1 MKQATNKKAALFIGC
16 TLLSGLTFAKDLPTV
31 EVLPIELAQKVA
43 KAAYKNCIEQ
53 GATPSVSIV
62 DQQGTLMY
70 FQRGENVGPHSAKT
84 SFRKA
89 YTAATLKMPTS
100 TFAAI
105 VDMPK
110 FSQLA
115 KMGDDILLLTGGLPI
130 MNKGAVIGGIG
141 MSGAPSPEL
150 EEKCAADALASEFN

>member
-1 MKQATNKKAALFIGC
+1 MKKLTMKKALLFTGF
-16 TLLSGLTFAKDLPTV
+16 TLLSGQSLAKGLPTV
-31 EVLPIELAQKVA
+31 EVMTTQFAQEIAQK
-43 KAAYKNCIEQ
+43 AYTNCVDQ

-62 DQQGTLMY
+62 DQQGTLLY
-70 FQRGENVGPHSAKT
+70 FQRGENIGPHSVKT

-89 YTAATLKMPTS
+89 YTAASLKTPTS
-100 TFAAI
+100 IYAVF

-115 KMGDDILLLTGGLPI
+115 KMDDDILLLTGGVPI
-130 MNKGAVIGGIG
+130 KSKGVVIGGIG

-150 EEKCAADALASEFN
+150 EEKCAVDALVSQFN

>member
-1 MKQATNKKAALFIGC
+1 MKRATMKKAILFTGC
-16 TLLSGLTFAKDLPTV
+16 TLLSGLSIAKDLPTV
-31 EVLPIELAQKVA
+31 EVVTTELAQKIA
-43 KAAYKNCIEQ
+43 RNAYTNCAEQ

-62 DQQGTLMY
+62 DQQGTLIY

-89 YTAATLKMPTS
+89 YTAASLKMPTS
-100 TFAAI
+100 TFAVF

-115 KMGDDILLLTGGLPI
+115 KMDDDILLLAGGVPI
-130 MNKGAVIGGIG
+130 RNKGAVIGGIG

-150 EEKCAADALASEFN
+150 EEKCAVDALATEFN